1 MLMMKIFFA
10 VLSVLVSGSVLATEP
25 QKYYEIE
32 HYYYEEPGLMDK
44 TSAPLFFGGG
54 VRSYLI
60 DKKSP
65 SSFFYNMRVGYGQTD
80 YSGTGTTTG
89 DPTYR
94 FQGEGGLIVQYGTMK
109 VLGGL
114 GYRWLYDDWGGK
126 ISSTGGYSYDRRSR
140 YWYLPMGVM
149 VEDDKGSSWKFQ
161 YNYFLEGEQTSYL
174 TDISGYLNDLVNT
187 QESGS
192 GFEIE
197 YQHDESWAIF
207 LRAWN
212 VNDSDVQ
219 LIRTTSGNSYGYEPK
234 NETIEMGLTV
244 FFR

>member
-1 MLMMKIFFA
+1 MKIFFA
-10 VLSVLVSGSVLATEP
+10 VLSVLLCGSALATEP

-32 HYYYEEPGLMDK
+32 NYYYEEPGLMDK

-54 VRSYLI
+54 LRSYAI
-60 DKKSP
+60 DKKAAP
-65 SSFFYNMRVGYGQTD
+65 SFFYNMRVGYGRTD
-80 YSGTGTTTG
+80 YSGTGTTAD

-109 VLGGL
+109 VFGGL

-126 ISSTGGYSYDRRSR
+126 ISSTGGYSYDRQSR

-234 NETIEMGLTV
+234 NETTEMGLTV